1 MEHTMEDNRRSKDE
15 MLKQME
21 EKMKEEMKQ
30 QERDFHR
37 ALECKMQEQKDLLE
51 KGQKEKADLMRQEIE
66 EFKKSNK
73 PEKEGGGFLESTISS
88 IWNGRCQHFLSIKA
102 HEESFYESLRE
113 KEAKHEKKEEQSRNF
128 RAIAQGVIE
137 SVSNGLGH
145 YFNYR
150 KACEERKEIVFKE
163 RVRSTSKLKSGV
175 VGNIPDLEHRTLK
188 QDKTTTPKLKTGA
201 VGNSKDN

>member
-1 MEHTMEDNRRSKDE
+1 MEAEKQHQLEKLIQERSHQEGIRQLEGKMVQE
-15 MLKQME
+15 AKEKQQE
-21 EKMKEEMKQ
+21 LERALDSKLHEQEKLMAKGFTEKEAAMKEEIQ
-30 QERDFHR
+30 
-37 ALECKMQEQKDLLE
+37 
-51 KGQKEKADLMRQEIE
+51 
-66 EFKKSNK
+66 
-73 PEKEGGGFLESTISS
+73 
-88 IWNGRCQHFLSIKA
+88 
-102 HEESFYESLRE
+102 SLRE
-113 KEAKHEKKEEQSRNF
+113 KEEAKREEKEEQCRNF

-150 KACEERKEIVFKE
+150 KACEERKAIVFKE

-201 VGNSKDN
+201 VSNSKDN